1 MPPLLGHT
9 RTRVT
14 ARHALITQDT
24 LNYLPTVGL
33 TKARIATLV
42 SSGLGARFFSGLLL
56 FDNDGAATLSEGP
69 TETFLY
75 VLAGGC
81 TVDAGPAQVKRIA
94 PGGYLFIP
102 AQHGCTLSGAEKETQ
117 ILLVQKTYR
126 PLADVTPPRM
136 IVGRGGQIQP
146 QPYQG
151 DPDTRI
157 QPFLP
162 DEQGFDMSV
171 ALFTFQPGA
180 SFPGAG
186 VHGAEHGLFFLQGQ
200 GICRLDDAWYP
211 VKDGDSVW
219 AAPLCPQWFVATG
232 KTPAQFLLFR
242 ETNRL
247 AEVL

>member
-1 MPPLLGHT
+1 MAILLGHT

-14 ARHALITQDT
+14 SRHALVTQDT
-24 LNYLPTVGL
+24 LNFLPVVGL
-33 TKARIATLV
+33 TKAKIATLL
-42 SSGLGARFFSGLLL
+42 SSGLGSRFFSGLLL
-56 FDNDGAATLSEGP
+56 FENDGAATLQESG

-94 PGGYLFIP
+94 PGGYLYIP
-102 AQHGCTLSGAEKETQ
+102 AHHACILSGAEAETQ
-117 ILLVQKTYR
+117 ILIVQKAYR
-126 PLADVTPPRM
+126 PLPDVPTPRM
-136 IVGRGGQIQP
+136 IVGRGGQVQP

-162 DEQGFDMSV
+162 DEPGFDMAV

-180 SFPGAG
+180 SFQGAG
-186 VHGAEHGLFFLQGQ
+186 VHGVEHGLFFLQGQ
-200 GICRLDDAWYP
+200 GICRLDDSWYP
-211 VKDGDSVW
+211 IKDGDAVW

-242 ETNRL
+242 EANRMP
-247 AEVL
+247 EVS